1 MQADEAAG
9 MMDSETEADQMKR
22 RAAVVIACF
31 AMLLAVASLGGNNA
45 TKDALNSNILA
56 SNYMNFFQAKNM
68 RQTSFVLA
76 ADQIE
81 LAWINDPALPAA
93 TKAALERKLD
103 DYKRTIARYESDPA
117 TGEGKSELLAKAR
130 EYEKKRDRALKQDPY
145 FDYASALMQI
155 AIVLI
160 SVAIVAG
167 RRWLAWA
174 GSAVGVAGALLM
186 VNGFCL
192 VVEIPFL
199 A

>member
-1 MQADEAAG
+1 MQADEAAELIENE
-9 MMDSETEADQMKR
+9 MEEDLYKR

-31 AMLLAVASLGGNNA
+31 AMLLAITSLGGDNA

-68 RQTSFVLA
+68 RQTSYALA

-93 TKAALERKLD
+93 TRAALERKLD
-103 DYKRTIARYESDPA
+103 DYRRTIARYESEPA
-117 TGEGKSELLAKAR
+117 TGEGKKELLARAR
-130 EYEKKRDRALKQDPY
+130 EYEQKRDHALRQDPY
-145 FDYASALMQI
+145 FDYASTLMQI

-160 SVAIVAG
+160 SVAIVASQ
-167 RRWLAWA
+167 RWLAWVGGA
-174 GSAVGVAGALLM
+174 LGAVGGLLM
-186 VNGFCL
+186 LNGFYL

-199 A
+199 S

>member
-9 MMDSETEADQMKR
+9 MIENEKEDDRFKR

-31 AMLLAVASLGGNNA
+31 AMLLAIASLGGDNA

-68 RQTSFVLA
+68 RQTSFTLA

-81 LAWINDPALPAA
+81 LAWIADPALPAA
-93 TKAALERKLD
+93 TKAVLERKLEE
-103 DYKRTIARYESDPA
+103 YRRTIARYESDSES
-117 TGEGKSELLAKAR
+117 GEGKKELLAKAR
-130 EYEKKRDRALKQDPY
+130 EYEQKRDRALRQDPY
-145 FDYASALMQI
+145 FDYASTLMQI

-160 SVAIVAG
+160 SVAIVASQ
-167 RRWLAWA
+167 RWLAWA
-174 GSAVGVAGALLM
+174 GGALGAVGGLLM
-186 VNGFCL
+186 LNGFYL